1 MKIKLIKSWGLADAG
16 EVLDCTVGVA
26 EQLIKREI
34 AVPLNDE
41 RGGKNDTN
49 KAFTKPPKR

>member
-1 MKIKLIKSWGLADAG
+1 MKIKLIKSYGLANAG
-16 EVLDCTVGVA
+16 EILDCTAGVA

-34 AVPLNDE
+34 AVPLNEE

-49 KAFTKPPKR
+49 KAFTKPPRR